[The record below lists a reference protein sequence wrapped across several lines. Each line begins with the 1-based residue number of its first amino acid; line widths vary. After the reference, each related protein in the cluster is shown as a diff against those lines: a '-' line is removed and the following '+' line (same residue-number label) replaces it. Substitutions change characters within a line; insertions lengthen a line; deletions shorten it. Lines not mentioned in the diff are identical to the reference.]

1 MRPYNFNDLLSRWA
15 EEIAPAAFVGGRH
28 FAVRRGQAMSEEK
41 KTGGSRILF
50 WGITWNIFIAGIVSF
65 FMDVSSEM
73 AYAVGPLFLTSLGAS
88 AEVLGFIEGVAEAT
102 AAVFK
107 YLSGALADK
116 FQRYKPL
123 VTIGYLVSAL
133 SRPLMAAAPT
143 WQYFLGGRIVDRFGK
158 GVRTAP
164 RDAMLAA
171 SSEKKSYGK
180 SFGFH
185 RAMDQSGAIVGPVA
199 ASAILLVIASTAM
212 PTAAN
217 FRVVIWLALIP
228 GLIAAVA
235 TFFLIETGRG
245 RKKEA
250 ELASAA
256 AARGD
261 APEEAPSGGG
271 ARFWYFLAV
280 MLVFSVGNSSNAFLI
295 LRSKDLGM
303 PEKIIPLAYA
313 MMNIVYVAASIP
325 WGLWA
330 DKIGFRRVILV
341 GFGVFALVYYLIGRA
356 TEAWMM
362 WGLFAAYGLFESA
375 FEGQSRA
382 YLATLAKKHMR
393 GTAFGIFN
401 MLIALTVFPASLVAG
416 ILYTMDKPW
425 AFYYGAIMAAAAF
438 VMLAAEGLVF
448 GRRAA

>member
-1 MRPYNFNDLLSRWA
+1 
-15 EEIAPAAFVGGRH
+15 
-28 FAVRRGQAMSEEK
+28 MSEDK
-41 KTGGSRILF
+41 KTSGSRILF

-88 AEVLGFIEGVAEAT
+88 PEVLGFIEGVAEAT

-107 YLSGALADK
+107 YFSGALADK

-123 VTIGYLVSAL
+123 VTIGYLISAL

-143 WQYFLGGRIVDRFGK
+143 WHYFLGGRIVDRFGK

-164 RDAMLAA
+164 RDAILAA
-171 SSEKKSYGK
+171 STERKSYGK

-185 RAMDQSGAIVGPVA
+185 RAMDQSGAIVGPVL
-199 ASAILLVIASTAM
+199 ASAILLVIATSAM
-212 PTAAN
+212 PTTAN

-228 GLIAAVA
+228 GLVAAVA
-235 TFFLIETGRG
+235 TFFLIETGKG
-245 RKKEA
+245 RKREA
-250 ELASAA
+250 ELAAEA

-261 APEEAPSGGG
+261 APEEISSDSR

-280 MLVFSVGNSSNAFLI
+280 MFVFSVGNSSNAFLI

-303 PEKIIPLAYA
+303 PEKIVPLAYA
-313 MMNIVYVAASIP
+313 MMNVVYVAASVP

-401 MLIALTVFPASLVAG
+401 MLIALTVFPASFIAG
-416 ILYTMDKPW
+416 ILYTKVAPSW
-425 AFYYGAIMAAAAF
+425 AFYYGAIMAGAAF

-448 GRRAA
+448 RKRAA